1 MKKKMTLTGKIL
13 LGLFLGFIFGLV
25 LKQLPEGNI
34 KDTIILGGIL
44 KILGSGFTSAI
55 KMMVVPLVFVSLICG
70 TASMGDVKKLG
81 RIGGKTM
88 LFYLGT
94 TAIAIITALFLGSV
108 LKPGVG
114 LDMSNMISGDKK
126 LGRIGGKTML
136 FYLGT
141 TAIAIITALFLGSV
155 LKPGVGLDMSNM
167 ISGEVAIGES
177 KSLVDIILNIIP
189 TNPIQSLANG
199 EMLQVIFFAL
209 LTGLALNMVGENAA
223 PIKTIFES
231 ANEVCMKM
239 VNIIMLF
246 APYGV
251 FALVANTF
259 ATVGSDAIIV
269 LLKYILIV
277 LLGMIIHVTIVYG
290 GLFKLFTKQS
300 IKPFLKKFTR
310 VAAVTFS
317 TASSNASV
325 PVSLEVMEELGVGK
339 TTRSFTIPMGATI
352 NMDGTAIMQGV
363 AALFIIMLFAP
374 YGVFALVANTF
385 ATVGSDAIIVLL
397 KYILIV
403 LLGMIIHVT
412 IVYGGLFKLF
422 TKQSIK
428 PFLKKFTRVA
438 AVTFSTASSN
448 ASVPVSLEVMEE
460 LGVGK
465 TTRSFTI
472 PMGATINM
480 DGTAIMQ
487 GVAALFIAQIYGV
500 DLGINAM
507 ITIILTATLASI
519 GTAGVPGVGMI
530 MLSMVLTSVGLPLEG
545 IGLIMGVERII
556 DMFRTTVNVMGDNIA
571 TLIIANSEKDLNVD
585 DYNSKVINE
594 IA

>member
-1 MKKKMTLTGKIL
+1 MKKKITLTGKIL
-13 LGLFLGFIFGLV
+13 LGLLLGFLFGIA
-25 LKQLPEGNI
+25 LKQLPSGYI
-34 KDTIILGGIL
+34 KDTVLLNGVL

-70 TASMGDVKKLG
+70 TASMGDIKKLG

-94 TAIAIITALFLGSV
+94 TAIAIITALFLGS
-108 LKPGVG
+108 
-114 LDMSNMISGDKK
+114 I
-126 LGRIGGKTML
+126 
-136 FYLGT
+136 
-141 TAIAIITALFLGSV
+141 

-167 ISGEVAIGES
+167 ISGEVTIGES

-189 TNPIQSLANG
+189 SNPIQSLANG

-209 LTGLALNMVGENAA
+209 LTGIALNLVGENAE
-223 PIKTIFES
+223 PIKVIFES
-231 ANEVCMKM
+231 ANELCMKM

-251 FALVANTF
+251 FGLVSTTF
-259 ATVGSDAIIV
+259 ATVGNNAIIA
-269 LLKYILIV
+269 LLKYIVIV
-277 LLGMIIHVTIVYG
+277 LLGMIIHVTVVYG

-300 IKPFLKKFTR
+300 IKPFLNKFTR

-325 PVSLEVMEELGVGK
+325 PVSLEIMEELGAGK
-339 TTRSFTIPMGATI
+339 TI
-352 NMDGTAIMQGV
+352 
-363 AALFIIMLFAP
+363 
-374 YGVFALVANTF
+374 
-385 ATVGSDAIIVLL
+385 
-397 KYILIV
+397 
-403 LLGMIIHVT
+403 
-412 IVYGGLFKLF
+412 
-422 TKQSIK
+422 
-428 PFLKKFTRVA
+428 
-438 AVTFSTASSN
+438 
-448 ASVPVSLEVMEE
+448 
-460 LGVGK
+460 
-465 TTRSFTI
+465 RSFTI

-500 DLGINAM
+500 DLGINDM
-507 ITIILTATLASI
+507 ITIILTSTLASI

-571 TLIIANSEKDLNVD
+571 TLIVANSENDLNLD
-585 DYNSKVINE
+585 LYNSKPLKKV
-594 IA
+594 A